1 MTDAIAGAG
10 LPEGEH
16 RFGSQTMEIKGNRA
30 VIKGTQTLCGR
41 FVYSG
46 GIGQWSF
53 NNLRTSDKFLA
64 PKMYETCRKKR
75 NFSEKTVQK
84 LYNCKILTQKRYSS
98 WYCCTLKNVIL
109 QVTGNFCRLKN
120 FIWRFIII
128 VSYQREISI
137 KPTWVKLI

>member
-46 GIGQWSF
+46 GLVNGH
-53 NNLRTSDKFLA
+53 
-64 PKMYETCRKKR
+64 
-75 NFSEKTVQK
+75 
-84 LYNCKILTQKRYSS
+84 
-98 WYCCTLKNVIL
+98 
-109 QVTGNFCRLKN
+109 
-120 FIWRFIII
+120 
-128 VSYQREISI
+128 
-137 KPTWVKLI
+137 